1 MVMESIKIGLALG
14 SGAARGWAHIGVI
27 QALAENG
34 IHPDIVCGTS
44 AGALVG
50 GAYVAGH
57 MGDLEL
63 WLRTLNRAAVARF
76 FDLSLTS
83 GGLIA
88 GKRIINFFNKRFGD
102 FEIES
107 LPIRFAAVATELTT
121 GHEIWFRTGSML
133 DAVRASISVPGIFEP
148 FHLNGRWYVDGG
160 IVNPVPVSVCRA
172 LGADIVI
179 AVNLNKIYVGQ
190 PLNHFH
196 RKLPG
201 QPSPDKAGTK
211 DTHNLPVRLAQNLK
225 DRVSEALSQIWRGGQ
240 SKPGLFYVLNNS
252 ACFMQERITRGR
264 LACDPPDITLSPH
277 IEDIGFMDFHRA
289 AKAIELGKRCVQ
301 HEEREI
307 KRLISN

>member
-57 MGDLEL
+57 MGDLEH

-196 RKLPG
+196 RK
-201 QPSPDKAGTK
+201 
-211 DTHNLPVRLAQNLK
+211 
-225 DRVSEALSQIWRGGQ
+225 
-240 SKPGLFYVLNNS
+240 
-252 ACFMQERITRGR
+252 
-264 LACDPPDITLSPH
+264 
-277 IEDIGFMDFHRA
+277 
-289 AKAIELGKRCVQ
+289 
-301 HEEREI
+301 
-307 KRLISN
+307 